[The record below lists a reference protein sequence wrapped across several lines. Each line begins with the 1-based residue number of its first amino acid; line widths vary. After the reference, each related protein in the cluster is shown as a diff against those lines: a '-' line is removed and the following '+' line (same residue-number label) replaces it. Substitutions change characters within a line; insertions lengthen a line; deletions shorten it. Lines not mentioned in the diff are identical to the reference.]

1 MADKPAAA
9 EKPDA
14 PKAPKKKSPGMEK
27 LAKNHFWILTVVV
40 VIIGAVVWYMGT
52 GALDIAYAKD
62 QKTADNAFTLAKR
75 LRGMQGPNSPPNA
88 RYAGKVDVVRRALT
102 DEVIKAWEDLYNRQ
116 TGVFTVNPKVEIFR
130 DFVLMEPD
138 DRKAMIDAN
147 KNLQSNIASAIQ
159 TYHNNQVL
167 EEDFEKLFE
176 PLNIRRPRGL
186 TAFGKP
192 AAGATAAPGGGAA
205 DGIIVWRAAYNP
217 TSLMQRYDTKAA
229 PSLDRI
235 TVTYEDIWTFRS
247 LFGVIS
253 KMNEKPID
261 AWLEVMQGKTPVAAP
276 VDQANVPI
284 KRIDYCDLAQY
295 AMAVAVADSGN
306 VQIQAADAAAAAAGT
321 AGGFGAVDAGGG
333 GGAFN
338 IGTEGTPE
346 EDKRLLTDRYVDGR
360 NTPVADPS
368 NPPYTEFRQM
378 FVQLTVLMDQRLVP
392 VLIAQCA
399 NAPIPIET
407 RQVRISLNEVDR
419 IRRVNAE
426 DAAAQIE
433 KVEQSPHDATVTLRG
448 IVFIYTKNDPKVNP
462 EENLEVAA
470 RRKLGR
476 GADPKPGERDFGVP
490 KRGASSASGTEAPA
504 F

>member
-9 EKPDA
+9 DKTDA

-40 VIIGAVVWYMGT
+40 VVIGAVVWYLGT
-52 GALDIAYAKD
+52 GALDVAFAKD
-62 QKTADNAFTLAKR
+62 QKTAENAFTMAKR
-75 LRGMQGPNSPPNA
+75 LRGMAGPNSPPNS

-116 TGVFTVNPKVEIFR
+116 TGLFTVNPKVAIFR

-138 DRKAMIDAN
+138 DRKAVIDAN
-147 KNLQSNIASAIQ
+147 QNLQSNIAGAIQ

-192 AAGATAAPGGGAA
+192 AAGKPAAPGGGAA
-205 DGIIVWRAAYNP
+205 DGIVVWKAAFNP
-217 TSLMQRYDTKAA
+217 TALMQRYDTKSA

-235 TVTYEDIWTFRS
+235 AVTYEDIWTFYS

-261 AWLEVMQGKTPVAAP
+261 SWLEIMQGKTPSAAP

-295 AMAVAVADSGN
+295 AMASAVADAGN
-306 VQIQAADAAAAAAGT
+306 VKIESAESAAVAG
-321 AGGFGAVDAGGG
+321 GGFGAVADVGGG
-333 GGAFN
+333 GGLFAV
-338 IGTEGTPE
+338 GTEGSPT
-346 EDKRLLTDRYVDGR
+346 EDQRLLTDRYLDGR
-360 NTPVADPS
+360 NTPVTDPS

-378 FVQLTVLMDQRLVP
+378 FVQLTVLMDQRLIP

-407 RQVRISLNEVDR
+407 RQVRISLNEVDK

-462 EENLEVAA
+462 EEAVEVAA
-470 RRKLGR
+470 KRKLGR

-490 KRGASSASGTEAPA
+490 KKGASAPAGEGAPA

>member
-27 LAKNHFWILTVVV
+27 LVKNHFWILTVVL
-40 VIIGAVVWYMGT
+40 IIVGTVVWYLGT
-52 GALDIAYAKD
+52 DALDAVYAKD
-62 QKTADNAFTLAKR
+62 QKTAENAFTLAKR
-75 LRGMQGPNSPPNA
+75 LRGMSGPNSPPNA
-88 RYAGKVDVVRRALT
+88 RYAEKVDVVRRALT

-116 TGVFTVNPKVEIFR
+116 TGIFTVNPKVAIFR

-138 DRKAMIDAN
+138 DRKALIDAN
-147 KNLQSNIASAIQ
+147 KNLQSNIAGAIQ

-176 PLNIRRPRGL
+176 PLNIRRPRGR
-186 TAFGKP
+186 TAFGNQ
-192 AAGATAAPGGGAA
+192 AAGAANAPGGGAA
-205 DGIIVWRAAYNP
+205 DGIVVWRAALNP
-217 TSLMQRYDTKAA
+217 TALMQRYDTKAA

-235 TVTYEDIWTFRS
+235 AVTYEDIWTFHS
-247 LFGVIS
+247 LFGVVG

-261 AWLEVMQGKTPVAAP
+261 SWLQIMQGKTPPAAP

-295 AMAVAVADSGN
+295 AMATAVADAGN
-306 VQIQAADAAAAAAGT
+306 VLIQSNESAAVAG
-321 AGGFGAVDAGGG
+321 GGFGAVDAGGG
-333 GGAFN
+333 GAPFAV
-338 IGTEGTPE
+338 GTEGTPE
-346 EDKRLLTDRYVDGR
+346 EDKRLLTDRYLDGR
-360 NTPVADPS
+360 NTPVTDPS

-378 FVQLTVLMDQRLVP
+378 FVQLTVLMDQRLIP

-407 RQVRISLNEVDR
+407 RQVRISLTEVDK

-448 IVFIYTKNDPKVNP
+448 IVFIYTKNDPKMNP
-462 EENLEVAA
+462 EEAVEVAA
-470 RRKLGR
+470 KRKLGR
-476 GADPKPGERDFGVP
+476 GADPNPGERDFGVP
-490 KRGASSASGTEAPA
+490 KKGAGTESAPA

>member
-1 MADKPAAA
+1 MADKPAAD
-9 EKPDA
+9 KTDA

-40 VIIGAVVWYMGT
+40 VIIGAVVWYLGT
-52 GALDIAYAKD
+52 GALDVAFAKD
-62 QKTADNAFTLAKR
+62 QKTAETAFSMAKR
-75 LRGMQGPNSPPNA
+75 LRGMAGPNSPPNS

-138 DRKAMIDAN
+138 DRKAAIEAN
-147 KNLQSNIASAIQ
+147 QNLQSNILAAIQ

-192 AAGATAAPGGGAA
+192 VAGAAAAPGGGAA
-205 DGIIVWRAAYNP
+205 DGIVVWRAAFTP
-217 TSLMQRYDTKAA
+217 TALMQRYDTKSA

-235 TVTYEDIWTFRS
+235 AVTYEDIWTFRS
-247 LFGVIS
+247 LFGVIG

-261 AWLEVMQGKTPVAAP
+261 AWLEVMQGKTPAAAP

-284 KRIDYCDLAQY
+284 KRIDYCDIAQY
-295 AMAVAVADSGN
+295 AMASAVADAGN
-306 VQIQAADAAAAAAGT
+306 VQIQAADAASAAAG
-321 AGGFGAVDAGGG
+321 GGDFGVVDAGGG
-333 GGAFN
+333 GGAFAV
-338 IGTEGTPE
+338 GTEGSPS
-346 EDKRLLTDRYVDGR
+346 EDQRLLTDRYVDGR

-448 IVFIYTKNDPKVNP
+448 IVFIYTKNDPKMNP
-462 EENLEVAA
+462 EETVEAA
-470 RRKLGR
+470 AKRKLGR

-490 KRGASSASGTEAPA
+490 KRGAGSTSGTEAPA